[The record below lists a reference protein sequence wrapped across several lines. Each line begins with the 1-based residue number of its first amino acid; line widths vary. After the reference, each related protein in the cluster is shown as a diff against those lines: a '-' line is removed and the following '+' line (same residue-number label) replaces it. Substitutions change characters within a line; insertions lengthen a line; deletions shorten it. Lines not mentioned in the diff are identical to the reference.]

1 MNHGGMGFVVSIDN
15 KYDGSTNKSDDVES
29 KFLQKLFR
37 QSTYSMLL
45 ITVESKV
52 KKFNTRKG

>member
-1 MNHGGMGFVVSIDN
+1 MNHGGIGFVVSIDN
-15 KYDGSTNKSDDVES
+15 KYDSSTNKSDDVES
-29 KFLQKLFR
+29 EFLQKLFR

>member
-29 KFLQKLFR
+29 EFLQRLFR
-37 QSTYSMLL
+37 QSTYYMLL
-45 ITVESKV
+45 M
-52 KKFNTRKG
+52 